1 MNKSNFKYT
10 PKPKYN
16 ISYKMRRGNVV
27 KLKNPTN
34 ADEEKARF
42 YVIDEM
48 VIMGKIKIQLI
59 CDLIFKP
66 IELVGES
73 EVEPV

>member
-1 MNKSNFKYT
+1 MNKSDFKYT
-10 PKPKYN
+10 PKHN
-16 ISYKMRRGNVV
+16 INYKMKRGNVV

-42 YVIDEM
+42 VLIDEI
-48 VIMGKIKIQLI
+48 VIMGKIKIQRI

-66 IELVGES
+66 IELVSES
-73 EVEPV
+73 EIELV

>member
-1 MNKSNFKYT
+1 MNGSNFKYT
-10 PKPKYN
+10 PKYK
-16 ISYKMRRGNVV
+16 ISYKMKRGNVV

-42 YVIDEM
+42 VLIDEI

-66 IELVGES
+66 IELVGEF
-73 EVEPV
+73 EVELV

>member
-1 MNKSNFKYT
+1 MNKFNFKGT
-10 PKPKYN
+10 SKYHR
-16 ISYKMRRGNVV
+16 SYKMKQGNVV

-34 ADEEKARF
+34 ADEERARYF
-42 YVIDEM
+42 LIDEI

-66 IELVGES
+66 IKLVGES
-73 EVEPV
+73 EVELV

>member
-1 MNKSNFKYT
+1 MNKFNFKYT
-10 PKPKYN
+10 PKYN
-16 ISYKMRRGNVV
+16 ISYKMKRGNVV

-42 YVIDEM
+42 YIIDEM

-73 EVEPV
+73 EVELA

>member
-1 MNKSNFKYT
+1 MNKFNFKYG
-10 PKPKYN
+10 PKHN
-16 ISYKMRRGNVV
+16 ISYKMKRGNVV

-42 YVIDEM
+42 YIIDEIA
-48 VIMGKIKIQLI
+48 IMGKIKIQLI
-59 CDLIFKP
+59 CDLIIRP

-73 EVEPV
+73 ELEPV

>member
-1 MNKSNFKYT
+1 MNKFNFKYA
-10 PKPKYN
+10 PKYN
-16 ISYKMRRGNVV
+16 ISYKMKRGNVV

-42 YVIDEM
+42 YIIDEIA
-48 VIMGKIKIQLI
+48 IMGKIKIQLI

-66 IELVGES
+66 IKLVGES
-73 EVEPV
+73 EVELV

>member
-10 PKPKYN
+10 PKYN
-16 ISYKMRRGNVV
+16 ISYKMKRGNIV

-42 YVIDEM
+42 ILLDEIVIR
-48 VIMGKIKIQLI
+48 GKIKIQLI

-66 IELVGES
+66 IEIVGES
-73 EVEPV
+73 EVELV

>member
-10 PKPKYN
+10 PKYN
-16 ISYKMRRGNVV
+16 VSYKMKRGNVV
-27 KLKNPTN
+27 KLKNPAN
-34 ADEEKARF
+34 ADEGKARF
-42 YVIDEM
+42 ILIDEI

-66 IELVGES
+66 IELISES
-73 EVEPV
+73 EIELV

>member
-10 PKPKYN
+10 PKYN
-16 ISYKMRRGNVV
+16 ISYKMKRGNVV

-42 YVIDEM
+42 ILIDEI

-66 IELVGES
+66 IEIVGES
-73 EVEPV
+73 EVELV

>member
-1 MNKSNFKYT
+1 MNIFNFKYT
-10 PKPKYN
+10 PKYK
-16 ISYKMRRGNVV
+16 ISYKMKRGNVV

-42 YVIDEM
+42 FLIDEI
-48 VIMGKIKIQLI
+48 VVMGKIKIQLI

-66 IELVGES
+66 IKLVGES
-73 EVEPV
+73 EVELV

>member
-1 MNKSNFKYT
+1 MNKSNFKYA
-10 PKPKYN
+10 PKYN
-16 ISYKMRRGNVV
+16 ISYKLKRGNVV
-27 KLKNPTN
+27 KLKNPAN

-42 YVIDEM
+42 FLIDEI

-66 IELVGES
+66 IELISVS
-73 EVEPV
+73 EIELV

>member
-1 MNKSNFKYT
+1 MYKFNFKYG
-10 PKPKYN
+10 PKYN
-16 ISYKMRRGNVV
+16 ISYKMKRGNVV

-42 YVIDEM
+42 YIIDEIA
-48 VIMGKIKIQLI
+48 IMGKIKIQLI
-59 CDLIFKP
+59 CDLIIRP